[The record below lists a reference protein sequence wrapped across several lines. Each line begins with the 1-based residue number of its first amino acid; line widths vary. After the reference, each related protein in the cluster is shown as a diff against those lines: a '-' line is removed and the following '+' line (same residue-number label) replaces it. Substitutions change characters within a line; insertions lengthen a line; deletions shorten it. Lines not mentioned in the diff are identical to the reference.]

1 MMNDNNVFEKRNESL
16 VNELVRKKAIRKA
29 VKVTIMMALVVI
41 ISLVAILI
49 FMPNT
54 TIYQMIFPSIIISLL
69 LVFCYLALAKVYQDY
84 EVRQLNIELVN
95 ECITSDE
102 FIEVIPI
109 HADEHKEFIL
119 GLIDNAKFLSI
130 ISKED
135 EMIEVYVK
143 LSNEENL
150 RFLEKIEKGDFLHY
164 YSFVEENEEKEE

>member
-54 TIYQMIFPSIIISLL
+54 SIYQMIFPSIIISLL